1 MINLESCKLL
11 LHGNPELMLH
21 HFVRSHEVPLALR
34 IPLMH
39 LLYLIVVLLLILIV
53 WQLLR
58 EMCDGLGFLKLCRLS
73 TQLRIHPLHLALL
86 VLMHSV
92 LGLNPIQYH
101 LWGLLLLL
109 LVRVKTHL
117 LDPSSLLLLQ
127 GLQEE
132 HDNLGVNDGDR
143 LRATTINCL

>member
-11 LHGNPELMLH
+11 LLLLHGNPQLMLH
-21 HFVRSHEVPLALR
+21 HFISRPPHEVPLALR

-39 LLYLIVVLLLILIV
+39 LLHLIVVLLLLLILIV

-58 EMCDGLGFLKLCRLS
+58 EMCDRGGLGGFRKLCRLS

-86 VLMHSV
+86 LHSI
-92 LGLNPIQYH
+92 LGLSPIQDH

-109 LVRVKTHL
+109 VRIETHM
-117 LDPSSLLLLQ
+117 LDASSSSSLLLLQ
-127 GLQEE
+127 
-132 HDNLGVNDGDR
+132 
-143 LRATTINCL
+143 

>member
-11 LHGNPELMLH
+11 LLLLLGNPQLMLH
-21 HFVRSHEVPLALR
+21 HFISRSPHEVPLALR

-39 LLYLIVVLLLILIV
+39 LLLLFVVLLLLLLLILIV

-58 EMCDGLGFLKLCRLS
+58 EMCDRGGLGGFRKLCRLS

-86 VLMHSV
+86 LHSI
-92 LGLNPIQYH
+92 LGLSPIQHH

-109 LVRVKTHL
+109 LVRIETHM
-117 LDPSSLLLLQ
+117 LDASSSSSLLLLQ
-127 GLQEE
+127 
-132 HDNLGVNDGDR
+132 
-143 LRATTINCL
+143 

>member
-11 LHGNPELMLH
+11 LLLLHGNPQLMLH
-21 HFVRSHEVPLALR
+21 HFISRSPHEVPLALR

-39 LLYLIVVLLLILIV
+39 LLHLIVVLLLLILIV

-58 EMCDGLGFLKLCRLS
+58 EMCDRGGLGGFRKLCRLS

-86 VLMHSV
+86 LHSI
-92 LGLNPIQYH
+92 LGLSPIQHH

-109 LVRVKTHL
+109 LVRIETHM
-117 LDPSSLLLLQ
+117 LDASSSYSLLLLQ
-127 GLQEE
+127 
-132 HDNLGVNDGDR
+132 
-143 LRATTINCL
+143 